1 MPNPYSTSSSRSSSP
16 SRQRQPL
23 VDSQRDQNPP
33 SRSRISSLA
42 GAIGSLIES
51 TAAAAAQARA
61 RTSPQ
66 PSNTLELPIRPAR
79 AGRTDIGTRT
89 PPTRTVEL
97 PIRPAEVRTSA
108 HTNRT
113 HRHEPYARLPGTKQR
128 RGATCSHP
136 GLHPLQGRSPCSF
149 HSWPQ
154 SPSQSITF
162 SPKREEVTNWS
173 PDNARA
179 SHEEATE
186 ESALSDMMN
195 ALPPPPSPPSLQ
207 PVRTYELPIRDS
219 QAHTAAQGNHMGR
232 MEHTTQAFGAE
243 EGRRAPSSIPSDP
256 PRGGQRAPRRP
267 THQTPAELVDPFWN
281 PHYESPRYG
290 QRIRTWPERRIISI
304 LNGWHLEGERDDE
317 NKIRLLEEALGAV
330 PAAGV
335 PPSEARESFKEVVNR
350 YRQKVQHEQ
359 AEMLMEKTRRD

>member
-1 MPNPYSTSSSRSSSP
+1 M
-16 SRQRQPL
+16 
-23 VDSQRDQNPP
+23 
-33 SRSRISSLA
+33 
-42 GAIGSLIES
+42 
-51 TAAAAAQARA
+51 
-61 RTSPQ
+61 
-66 PSNTLELPIRPAR
+66 
-79 AGRTDIGTRT
+79 
-89 PPTRTVEL
+89 
-97 PIRPAEVRTSA
+97 
-108 HTNRT
+108 
-113 HRHEPYARLPGTKQR
+113 
-128 RGATCSHP
+128 
-136 GLHPLQGRSPCSF
+136 
-149 HSWPQ
+149 
-154 SPSQSITF
+154 
-162 SPKREEVTNWS
+162 
-173 PDNARA
+173 ARA

-195 ALPPPPSPPSLQ
+195 TLPPPPSPPSSQ

-281 PHYESPRYG
+281 PYYESLRYG
-290 QRIRTWPERRIISI
+290 QRTRTWPERRIISI

-335 PPSEARESFKEVVNR
+335 PPSEARESFKEIVNQ
-350 YRQKVQHEQ
+350 YRQKFQHEQ
-359 AEMLMEKTRRD
+359 AEMLMEKKRRDELRSYRRSEEARCDRKDYHFRDRPENSEPDEEQGIDWSRESERNSPSPRTAARIAELENERKARAQKAATEHEGGEL